1 VPKVFGF
8 KLEQNE
14 PEEELAR
21 EESILTNKVENTES
35 EVRPEKEGRKK
46 NKKKR

>member
-1 VPKVFGF
+1 MPKVFGF

-14 PEEELAR
+14 VEEGVK

-35 EVRPEKEGRKK
+35 EVRPEKEGKKK